1 MKADIDRIKSALSCY
16 DIDTTYRPDGSVVLT
31 VKHRDRKIVRVIDA
45 NCATEQVIRLIKFD
59 MTLDDDAESINE
71 AVKFC
76 STTNLP
82 TYSRE
87 PIFRTRHARLWAL
100 RKISTP

>member
-16 DIDTTYRPDGSVVLT
+16 AIDETYRPDGSVVLT
-31 VKHRDRKIVRVIDA
+31 VKHGDKKIVRVIEPNSDP
-45 NCATEQVIRLIKFD
+45 EQTVRLIKFD
-59 MTLDDDAESINE
+59 MTLDETGEAINE
-71 AVKFC
+71 AVKYC
-76 STTNLP
+76 NCTQLP

-100 RKISTP
+100 RKITNP